1 MKKTL
6 LALALMGLP
15 VAATSLIATQSVLA
29 ATTQSKLGDLTAM
42 RKIVAD
48 TLTLVDAGNIKG
60 AIKRITEFE
69 TAWDK
74 NAKRLKKL
82 DARAWKKVDG
92 ASDVALSTVRY
103 PSATPDEMKKD
114 LADLIATLDNPNL

>member
-1 MKKTL
+1 LKKTL

-15 VAATSLIATQSVLA
+15 VVSTSLFATHSAMAATMQT
-29 ATTQSKLGDLTAM
+29 KLGDLTAM

-60 AIKRITEFE
+60 AVKRITDFE

-82 DARAWKKVDG
+82 DSKSWTKLDD

-103 PSATPDEMKKD
+103 PSATSTEMKKD
-114 LADLIATLDNPNL
+114 LADLIAALDNPNL

>member
-1 MKKTL
+1 LKKL
-6 LALALMGLP
+6 FLALAIVALP
-15 VAATSLIATQSVLA
+15 AAISTALPFEPAFA
-29 ATTQSKLGDLTAM
+29 AAPSSKLGDLTAM

-48 TLTLVDAGNIKG
+48 TLTLVNSGDITSAV
-60 AIKRITEFE
+60 KRITDFE

-74 NAKRLKKL
+74 NAKRLRKLDAKTWKKL
-82 DARAWKKVDG
+82 DQ

-114 LADLIATLDNPNL
+114 LGDLIAVLDNPQK